1 MIGTHAF
8 VINVQCGQIEHLT
21 DTNILFIDREAV
33 SETAM
38 SATGGPTSW
47 PLFSFLSCGFSKKV
61 HLLIVINGPT
71 FLEDIRYVLFTDI

>member
-21 DTNILFIDREAV
+21 DTNILIIDREAV

-38 SATGGPTSW
+38 SATGGPTSC
-47 PLFSFLSCGFSKKV
+47 LFLVS
-61 HLLIVINGPT
+61 
-71 FLEDIRYVLFTDI
+71 